1 MSKEGYNYEKL
12 INLVPKYDEK
22 KLVNAGINLTK
33 DAQSKTIGSKV
44 KRHNTEW
51 VPSLSRTANSLL

>member
-22 KLVNAGINLTK
+22 KLVNAGINLTQ

-44 KRHNTEW
+44 KK
-51 VPSLSRTANSLL
+51 

>member
-44 KRHNTEW
+44 KK
-51 VPSLSRTANSLL
+51 